1 VQRHGSQER
10 MERAA
15 SPSAPF
21 ESSPSGSL
29 FHFCKRRAFRAM
41 ALVATVQPTAATHE
55 YASFINKKVADQA
68 DGVWTT
74 GTVQCLHE
82 GILPLMTRI
91 QHVLP
96 ANSIFP
102 NKSQPFTIVWADD
115 TDSICHLPCLLTY
128 LDNHRCNRHRTNAMR
143 ESSTTGRSI
152 RRASNG
158 AAAPST
164 TLPSCGHSLSPRRQP
179 HKVRFFCIP

>member
-1 VQRHGSQER
+1 MFESFRQPAAKHAWKRGRPVRPRLGPP
-10 MERAA
+10 RAA
-15 SPSAPF
+15 SPSAPL

-29 FHFCKRRAFRAM
+29 FHFCKCRAFRAM

-68 DGVWTT
+68 DGIWTT

-82 GILPLMTRI
+82 GILPPMTRI

-102 NKSQPFTIVWADD
+102 NKSQPFSIVWADD
-115 TDSICHLPCLLTY
+115 TDLDLSSSLLAD
-128 LDNHRCNRHRTNAMR
+128 LL
-143 ESSTTGRSI
+143 G
-152 RRASNG
+152 
-158 AAAPST
+158 
-164 TLPSCGHSLSPRRQP
+164 QP
-179 HKVRFFCIP
+179 